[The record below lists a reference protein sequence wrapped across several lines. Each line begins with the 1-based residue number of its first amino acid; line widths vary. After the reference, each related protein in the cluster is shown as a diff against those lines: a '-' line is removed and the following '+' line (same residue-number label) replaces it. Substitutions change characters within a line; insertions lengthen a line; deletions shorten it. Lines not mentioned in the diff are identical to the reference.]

1 MAGFTAAAKVILA
14 AQSTAGKEHI
24 MTFSMPTR
32 VASACLLAALLTVQ
46 PLAKAAPASTET
58 AAAVPTTTAISS
70 VPANDALHQQLRDL
84 RDRMQTALNQRD
96 LNSLLDN
103 VADNVVFTTM
113 NGDRV
118 IGKEGIR
125 QYFDTMLNGPN
136 PLVRSVTTQ
145 FEVEALSHLYNG
157 DTAVAFGHSNDRYE
171 LGNGQTINVSPQW
184 SATLI
189 RHEQRWLIANFHYS
203 ANIFDNPVLS
213 AQRQWLLGGAATAA
227 LAAALLG
234 FWLGRR
240 QRRKAA

>member
-1 MAGFTAAAKVILA
+1 
-14 AQSTAGKEHI
+14 

-70 VPANDALHQQLRDL
+70 VPADDALHQQLRDL

-157 DTAVAFGHSNDRYE
+157 DTAVAFGHSNDHYE

-184 SATLI
+184 SATLV
-189 RHEQRWLIANFHYS
+189 RQDGRWLIANFHYS
-203 ANIFDNPVLS
+203 VNMFDNPILG
-213 AQRQWLLGGAATAA
+213 AQRTLLLGSAAGGIVGA
-227 LAAALLG
+227 LGVG

-240 QRRKAA
+240 RRK

>member
-1 MAGFTAAAKVILA
+1 
-14 AQSTAGKEHI
+14 

-32 VASACLLAALLTVQ
+32 ITAACFLAAVLMVQ
-46 PLAKAAPASTET
+46 PLANAAPASTN
-58 AAAVPTTTAISS
+58 AASAPAASIQAVPA
-70 VPANDALHQQLRDL
+70 DEALHQQLRDL

-103 VADNVVFTTM
+103 VTDNVVFTTM

-157 DTAVAFGHSNDRYE
+157 DTAVAFGHSNDHYE

-203 ANIFDNPVLS
+203 ANIFDNPVLN